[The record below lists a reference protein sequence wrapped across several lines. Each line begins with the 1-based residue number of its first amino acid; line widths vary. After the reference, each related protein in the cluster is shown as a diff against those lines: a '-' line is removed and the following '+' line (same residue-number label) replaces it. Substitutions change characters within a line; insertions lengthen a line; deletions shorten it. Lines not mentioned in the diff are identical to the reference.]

1 MEDKKQATIRLKNL
15 AIGYK
20 AKNNTKV
27 VASGLCTEIN
37 SGELTCLLGANGV
50 GKSTFVAYV
59 VCISAEIG
67 RGN

>member
-37 SGELTCLLGANGV
+37 SGELTCLLGER
-50 GKSTFVAYV
+50 
-59 VCISAEIG
+59 CW
-67 RGN
+67 